1 MKQLI
6 NDLIESGAIVW
17 VAISISLFAYTISTL

>member
-1 MKQLI
+1 MDFI

-17 VAISISLFAYTISTL
+17 VAISIALFAYTISTL